1 MDIILLHLMV
11 KLLRLNI
18 RNTQHRRIN
27 MKLTTIKKYLYTLVG
42 FASLLLFGC
51 KNISDNL
58 PKTYLCDDDKYLAE
72 HYTSVKEANS
82 YNATY
87 SSGLAYAT
95 STEVVDNVTYHYA
108 SVSVGTCTDT
118 VITVP
123 DTYTAD
129 GVNYT
134 VNAVSNSGFAYSSAL
149 GYDYIRTITSVTLP
163 DTVSIIGSQAFK
175 GSGLTSFTLPVL
187 VTTLNPSVFM
197 DCRSLATFT
206 FGSTVVSNVT
216 TYAIRTI
223 GDNCFEGD
231 LSLGT
236 LSLPNAI
243 TSIGN
248 SAFKDCSSIP
258 SIILPNS
265 LTSLGVYV
273 FEYCTNAKIIYL
285 NSGITTWGDY
295 AFKGCSSVTYI
306 YLSGD
311 YPTLSPTS
319 PTAASPNGNW
329 NYKTYNSFI
338 PISISAGIMD
348 YDNGFY
354 FTYDD
359 SVTPATC
366 VIYKYDGTNS
376 DVVIPALL
384 KNRRVVGIAESAFK
398 PNSDL
403 LTSIQIGE
411 VINGV
416 STSYVTYVG
425 NNAFQN
431 CNKVTKIDLSNAI
444 ALTTIGNYSFS
455 INSALDATTD
465 ASNIVIPSKV
475 ETIGEYAF
483 FNLHGYSRIKFMGAL
498 ATDTENGVVVTSH
511 LTSIGQ
517 YAFQT
522 NNQGNYDYISRNF
535 DLVFPS
541 NLTSIGKASFA
552 WQFGVTSIKFTN
564 TSAMSIGEW
573 AFSRAFSCTS
583 ITFSSSAAT
592 TLGKQCFEY
601 FGGEGGSTNYY
612 NHETISLIY
621 IPSNVTISDSS
632 AFDNCARAAI
642 YREAT
647 GSATGI
653 SSVTKS
659 NSAYFSTSNVP
670 QYWNVSPTILSNYGV
685 GSDMA
690 TTSPSTTQTT
700 IVRYNSGS
708 GYFDF
713 LTNTSN
719 TNLILTRFVFKASN
733 ATTDTAPVVPS
744 TITINGTTYT
754 VKTIGLSSFYGSY
767 NTTSAYSLNTVQI
780 PTTITTI
787 SNYAFANNPYLINVT
802 SLSNDTSYT
811 GTMPTALTSIGQYAL
826 ASTAISSVIFQSAL
840 TTFGNNSYTTPF
852 GENTN
857 LKTIVLPSS
866 NTKFYTSNNVIY
878 KINGTNNY
886 DMLVYIPQA
895 LSGSLTVN
903 DACLT
908 IYQNASYY
916 NTSLTSVVLDRALTS
931 IGQKSFMGNTGITS
945 VSYASTG
952 TYGAN
957 LAIAASAFYQCTNL
971 TDFSYSPNLYSIGN
985 YAFQY
990 DSKLTNCDLSS
1001 CTTLN
1006 NIDYAAYHSCNALT
1020 SVILPNSLVS
1030 IGNNCFQNAGTNAT
1044 SMTISLGTLATISSN
1059 ASNGCTTIPS
1069 ITIPAAT
1076 TSIEAQAFKSCSA
1089 VTSLT
1094 FASGSGATSYFSQ
1107 NVQIKIGAFNGDT
1120 LITSLV
1126 LPRGVNFINLSG
1138 NLSKANMPF
1147 SGCTGLAS
1155 GAIYLCDTEI
1165 LYVGAYA
1172 AHFPSGWN
1180 YSKYSTSSHTSIPIY
1195 FYADSTSDVA
1205 TTGHITGAQYWHYV
1219 GTTPTVWTP
1228 A

>member
-1 MDIILLHLMV
+1 MVITLLHLMV
-11 KLLRLNI
+11 KPLRLNI
-18 RNTQHRRIN
+18 RNTRLRRRN
-27 MKLTTIKKYLYTLVG
+27 MKFNGIKKYLYMLIG
-42 FASLLLFGC
+42 FTSLLFFSCGD
-51 KNISDNL
+51 IIDNL
-58 PKTYLCDDDKYLAE
+58 SKTYLCEDDIYLAE

-82 YNATY
+82 YNAIY

-95 STEVVDNVTYHYA
+95 STEIVDNVTYHYA

-187 VTTLNPSVFM
+187 VTTLNPSIFM
-197 DCRSLATFT
+197 DCRSLANFT

-265 LTSLGVYV
+265 LTSLGVYA

-319 PTAASPNGNW
+319 PTSASPNGNW
-329 NYKTYNSFI
+329 NYKTYNSYI
-338 PISISAGIMD
+338 PFSVSAGIMD

-690 TTSPSTTQTT
+690 TTSPSTTQNT

-719 TNLILTRFVFKASN
+719 TNLILTRFVFKATN

-754 VKTIGLSSFYGSY
+754 VKTIGISSFYGSY

-787 SNYAFANNPYLINVT
+787 GNYAFANNPYLINVT
-802 SLSNDTSYT
+802 SLSSDTTYT
-811 GTMPTALTSIGQYAL
+811 GTMPTGLTSIGQYAL
-826 ASTAISSVIFQSAL
+826 ASNAISSVIFQSAL
-840 TTFGNNSYTTPF
+840 TTFGNNNYVTPF
-852 GENTN
+852 GENKN
-857 LKTIVLPSS
+857 LATIVLPSS

-878 KINGTNNY
+878 KISGTNNY
-886 DMLVYIPQA
+886 DTLVYIPQA

-931 IGQKSFMGNTGITS
+931 IGNYAFRNNTAITS
-945 VSYASTG
+945 VSYATTG
-952 TYGAN
+952 TY
-957 LAIAASAFYQCTNL
+957 ASSVTIGQNAFYQCSNL
-971 TDFSYSPNLYSIGN
+971 SSFTYSPNLTSIGQN
-985 YAFQY
+985 AFQN
-990 DSKLTNCDLSS
+990 DVVLTNGDLSS
-1001 CTTLN
+1001 CT
-1006 NIDYAAYHSCNALT
+1006 SLT
-1020 SVILPNSLVS
+1020 SIGANAYYNCNSLTSIIIPTSVTS
-1030 IGNNCFQNAGTNAT
+1030 IGANCYQNAGNNSSSVTLNLGALTEIPGNAFNT
-1044 SMTISLGTLATISSN
+1044 CKKIS
-1059 ASNGCTTIPS
+1059 S
-1069 ITIPAAT
+1069 ITIPSSVL
-1076 TSIEAQAFKSCSA
+1076 SIQTNAFKNC
-1089 VTSLT
+1089 
-1094 FASGSGATSYFSQ
+1094 SGATSLSFGSVVGADNFSS
-1107 NVQIKIGAFNGDT
+1107 NVTIAMGAFNGMSGFS
-1120 LITSLV
+1120 SLV
-1126 LPRGVNFINLSG
+1126 LPRGVNFSSLTTLNNTNLPFYHCTSLYNGSG
-1138 NLSKANMPF
+1138 IF
-1147 SGCTGLAS
+1147 
-1155 GAIYLCDTEI
+1155 LCDTEI
-1165 LYVGAYA
+1165 LYVGDNA

-1180 YSKYSTSSHTSIPIY
+1180 FLNYTSSSHTAIPFY
-1195 FYADSTSDVA
+1195 FYAASTSDVA
-1205 TTGHITGAQYWHYV
+1205 TTGHITGAQY
-1219 GTTPTVWTP
+1219 
-1228 A
+1228 